1 MAANSTPVLRMAV
14 PSPLYR
20 SFDYLPPAGCDPA
33 RLKPG
38 VRLRLPFGRSQTIG
52 MLLEVSRTPQ
62 VERHKLKP
70 ALALLDD
77 EPLLPSELM
86 KLLHW
91 VADYYHHPIGETLAT
106 ALPVALRQGE
116 TAAARH
122 RSLWHITDEGQA
134 VDTETLARRAK
145 RQADLLQRLNASQ
158 HGLTADQL
166 AELPRNW
173 VDAMAALVKK
183 GWAEVEQIPVLSFGN
198 AEPEQGPELNKAQ
211 AQAVERLSHCLDM
224 FSPVLLDGVTGS
236 GKTEV
241 YLRTIAAVLAAGRQ
255 ALVLVP
261 EITLTPQLVERF
273 KRRFNM
279 PMAVLHSGLND
290 RERLNAWLL
299 ARSGEATIIIGT
311 RSAVFTPL
319 ANPGI
324 IIVDEEHDGSF
335 KQQSGLRYSAR
346 DLALVRA
353 QRLDIPVVLGSA
365 TPSLESLLNVEQ
377 GRYQH
382 LTLPQRAGSAKPPG
396 ISLMDVRHQPME
408 DQLSAPL
415 LRLMQQHLDRNNQV
429 LLFLNRRGFSP
440 TLICHECGWVAH
452 CSRCD
457 THMTLHLK
465 KRQLRCHHCGSQRPV
480 AQQCPDCGS
489 PDLRPLGSGTER
501 IETALTE
508 HFPGIDL
515 SRIDRDSTQ
524 RKGSLETL
532 LNEINR
538 GGKRILIGTQMLA
551 KGHHFPDVTLVGIL
565 DGDQG
570 LFGVDFRAGERM
582 AQLIIQ
588 VAGRAGRADKP
599 GQVVIQ
605 THHPDNPMLQLLCR
619 EGYHAYAKAAQ
630 SERQLAAL
638 PPYSH
643 MALLR
648 AEAAHSLPPEN
659 FLYQAEQLAQQLG
672 SAGVEIYGPM
682 PAVMERRA
690 GKYRYQLLLQ
700 AEKRADLHR
709 LLTPWT
715 PQLNELPEARKVR
728 WSLDVDPVDLI

>member
-1 MAANSTPVLRMAV
+1 MPTSTPVLRLAV

-20 SFDYLPPAGCDPA
+20 SFDYLPPVGCNVEN
-33 RLKPG
+33 LKPG
-38 VRLRLPFGRSQTIG
+38 ARLRLPFGRRQTVG
-52 MLLEVSRTPQ
+52 VLLDISDTTQ
-62 VERHKLKP
+62 IQRHKLKA
-70 ALALLDD
+70 ALELLDD
-77 EPLLPSELM
+77 EPLLPTELM
-86 KLLHW
+86 ALLRW

-116 TAAARH
+116 TATAKYRARWRITAA
-122 RSLWHITDEGQA
+122 GQA
-134 VDTETLARRAK
+134 VNTATLGRRAK
-145 RQADLLQRLNASQ
+145 RQADLLQRLAASRN
-158 HGLTADQL
+158 GLTADQL
-166 AELPRNW
+166 SELPRNW
-173 VDAMAALVKK
+173 TDAMAALVKK
-183 GWAEVEQIPVLSFGN
+183 GWAAVEQIAALECGH
-198 AEPEQGPELNKAQ
+198 AESDPGPALNPAQ
-211 AQAVERLSHCLDM
+211 AQAVEAIERCLNR

-241 YLRTIAAVLAAGRQ
+241 YLHAIAAVLLAGRQ

-273 KRRFNM
+273 KRRFNV
-279 PMAVLHSGLND
+279 PMAVLHSGLGD

-299 ARSGEATIIIGT
+299 ARGGEAAIIIGT

-319 ANPGI
+319 LNPGI
-324 IIVDEEHDGSF
+324 IIVDEEHDSAF

-346 DLALVRA
+346 DLAIVRA
-353 QRLDIPVVLGSA
+353 QRLDIPVILGSA
-365 TPSLESLLNVEQ
+365 TPSLESLLNVAQ
-377 GRYQH
+377 GRYRH
-382 LTLPQRAGSAKPPG
+382 LTLPQRAGSAQPPT
-396 ISLMDVRHQPME
+396 IQLMDVRHQPME

-415 LRLMQQHLDRNNQV
+415 LRLMQQHLDRDNQV

-452 CSRCD
+452 CRRCD
-457 THMTLHLK
+457 THMTLHLN

-480 AQQCPDCGS
+480 VAQCPDCGS

-501 IETALTE
+501 IETALTR
-508 HFPGIDL
+508 HFPDIGV

-524 RKGSLETL
+524 RKGSLEAL
-532 LNEINR
+532 LDEINR
-538 GGKRILIGTQMLA
+538 GGQRILIGTQMLA
-551 KGHHFPDVTLVGIL
+551 KGHHFPDVTLVGVL

-588 VAGRAGRADKP
+588 VAGRAGRAEKP

-619 EGYHAYAKAAQ
+619 EGYHAYAEAAMD
-630 SERQLAAL
+630 ERRLTAL

-643 MALLR
+643 LALLR
-648 AEAAHSLPPEN
+648 AEASHSLPPEN
-659 FLYQAEQLAQQLG
+659 FLQQAEQLAQQLG
-672 SAGVEIYGPM
+672 STGVERYGPM

-690 GKYRYQLLLQ
+690 GKYRFQLLLQ
-700 AEKRADLHR
+700 AERRADLHR

-715 PQLNELPEARKVR
+715 AQLNALPEARKVR

>member
-1 MAANSTPVLRMAV
+1 MSKSESVLRIAI
-14 PSPLYR
+14 PSPLYS
-20 SFDYLPPAGCDPA
+20 SFDYLPPADVDVSK
-33 RLKPG
+33 LKPG

-52 MLLEVSRTPQ
+52 ILLETSRTPQ

-70 ALALLDD
+70 ALELLDH
-77 EPLLPSELM
+77 EPLLPKELL

-91 VADYYHHPIGETLAT
+91 VSDYYHHPIGETFAT

-116 TAAARH
+116 AASAKH
-122 RSLWHITDEGQA
+122 RSLWRITPAGRE
-134 VDTETLARRAK
+134 VDTGPLAKRAK
-145 RQADLLQRLNASQ
+145 RQADLLDRLRASQ
-158 HGLTADQL
+158 NGLTADKL
-166 AELPRNW
+166 KELPRNW
-173 VDAMAALVKK
+173 IDAMASLVKK
-183 GWAEVEQIPVLSFGN
+183 GWVEMEQIPALEYGH
-198 AEPEQGPELNKAQ
+198 EQPEQGPELNEAQ
-211 AQAVERLSHCLDM
+211 HNAVERIQNCIGL
-224 FSPVLLDGVTGS
+224 FSPFLLDGVTGS
-236 GKTEV
+236 GKTEI
-241 YLRTIAAVLAAGRQ
+241 YLRSIDTVLNAGQQ

-273 KRRFNM
+273 KRRFNT

-299 ARSGEATIIIGT
+299 ARNGEASIIIGT

-319 ANPGI
+319 QNPGI
-324 IIVDEEHDGSF
+324 IIIDEEHDPSF

-346 DLALVRA
+346 DLAVVRA
-353 QRLDIPVVLGSA
+353 QRLDIPVILGSA

-382 LTLPQRAGSAKPPG
+382 LHLPQRAGNAKPPKVE
-396 ISLMDVRHQPME
+396 LLDVRNQHME
-408 DQLSAPL
+408 EQLSAPML
-415 LRLMQQHLDRNNQV
+415 QLIQTHLDKGNQV

-452 CSRCD
+452 CRRCD
-457 THMTLHLK
+457 THMTLHMH

-480 AQQCPDCGS
+480 PQQCPDCGS
-489 PDLRPLGSGTER
+489 ADLRPLGSGTER
-501 IETALTE
+501 IETALAQ
-508 HFPGIDL
+508 HFPDSAI
-515 SRIDRDSTQ
+515 SRIDRDST
-524 RKGSLETL
+524 RNKGSLEAIL
-532 LNEINR
+532 ADINR
-538 GGKRILIGTQMLA
+538 GDSRLLIGTQMLA
-551 KGHHFPDVTLVGIL
+551 KGHHFPNVTLVGIL

-599 GQVVIQ
+599 GRVVIQ
-605 THHPDNPMLQLLCR
+605 THHPDNPMLQLLCQQ
-619 EGYHAYAKAAQ
+619 GYHAYAKAAQ

-638 PPYSH
+638 PPYAH

-648 AEAAHSLPPEN
+648 AEASQSLPPES
-659 FLYQAEQLAQQLG
+659 FLEQAKQLAQQLG
-672 SAGVEIYGPM
+672 ATGIDLYGPM
-682 PAVMERRA
+682 PAVMEKRA

-700 AEKRADLHR
+700 AEKRSDLHR
-709 LLTPWT
+709 LLKQWT
-715 PQLNELPEARKVR
+715 PKLQTLPAVRKVR

>member
-1 MAANSTPVLRMAV
+1 M
-14 PSPLYR
+14 
-20 SFDYLPPAGCDPA
+20 
-33 RLKPG
+33 PG
-38 VRLRLPFGRSQTIG
+38 MRLRLPFGRAQTVG
-52 MLLEVSRTPQ
+52 VLLELSPQ
-62 VERHKLKP
+62 AQIERHKLKP
-70 ALALLDD
+70 ALALLD
-77 EPLLPSELM
+77 PAPVLPAELM
-86 KLLHW
+86 TLLRW
-91 VADYYHHPIGETLAT
+91 VADYYHHPIGETIAT

-116 TAAARH
+116 AAQARY
-122 RSLWHITDEGQA
+122 RSRWRISAAGRD
-134 VDTETLARRAK
+134 VDTQALARRAK
-145 RQADLLQRLNASQ
+145 RQADLLQRLAASR
-158 HGLTADQL
+158 HGLGAEQL
-166 AELPRNW
+166 TELPRNW
-173 VDAMAALVKK
+173 NDAMAALVKK
-183 GWAEVEQIPVLSFGN
+183 GWVEVEQVPALVFGHDQPESGPTLN
-198 AEPEQGPELNKAQ
+198 AAQDRAVTEIVQGL
-211 AQAVERLSHCLDM
+211 ER

-236 GKTEV
+236 GKTEI
-241 YLRTIAAVLAAGRQ
+241 YLRAVAAALAAGRQ

-273 KRRFNM
+273 RCRFNV
-279 PMAVLHSGLND
+279 PMAVLHSGLGD

-299 ARSGEATIIIGT
+299 ARNGEAAIVIGT

-319 ANPGI
+319 QRPGLI
-324 IIVDEEHDGSF
+324 ICDEEHDPSF

-346 DLALVRA
+346 DVALVRA
-353 QRLDIPVVLGSA
+353 QGLGIPVILGSA
-365 TPSLESLLNVEQ
+365 TPSLESLLNAQQ

-382 LTLPQRAGSAKPPG
+382 LVLPQRAGSAKPPEVG
-396 ISLMDVRHQPME
+396 LMDVRHQPME

-415 LRLMQQHLDRNNQV
+415 LRLIQQHLDQDQQV

-452 CSRCD
+452 CRRCD

-465 KRQLRCHHCGSQRPV
+465 RRQLRCHHCGSQRPV
-480 AQQCPDCGS
+480 QPQCPDCGS

-501 IETALTE
+501 IEAALGQ
-508 HFPGIDL
+508 HFPDVGL

-524 RKGSLETL
+524 RKGSLEAL
-532 LNEINR
+532 LETIHR
-538 GGKRILIGTQMLA
+538 GGRRILIGTQMLA

-582 AQLIIQ
+582 AQLIVQ

-619 EGYHAYAKAAQ
+619 EGYHAYARAAMD
-630 SERQLAAL
+630 ERRLTAL

-648 AEAAHSLPPEN
+648 AEAGQAAAPEA
-659 FLYQAEQLAQQLG
+659 FLDQAERLAHQLG
-672 SAGVEIYGPM
+672 ATGVELYGPM

-690 GKYRYQLLLQ
+690 GKYRHQLLLQ
-700 AEKRADLHR
+700 AQNRADLHR
-709 LLTPWT
+709 LLRPWT
-715 PQLNELPEARKVR
+715 PQLNTLPGARKVR

>member
-1 MAANSTPVLRMAV
+1 MPTPVLRIAV

-20 SFDYLPPAGCDPA
+20 SFDYLPPPGCDPT

-38 VRLRLPFGRSQTIG
+38 MRLRLPFGRSRTVGI
-52 MLLEVSRTPQ
+52 LLELSQTPQ
-62 VERHKLKP
+62 VEHHKLKA
-70 ALALLDD
+70 ALELLDD
-77 EPLLPSELM
+77 EPLLPAELM
-86 KLLHW
+86 GLLRL
-91 VADYYHHPIGETLAT
+91 VSDYYHHPIGETLAT
-106 ALPVALRQGE
+106 ALPVLLRQGSAAAAGHRALWRI
-116 TAAARH
+116 TAAGK
-122 RSLWHITDEGQA
+122 E
-134 VDTETLARRAK
+134 VDSDILARLAK
-145 RQADLLQRLNASQ
+145 RQADLLQRLRASRN
-158 HGLTADQL
+158 GLTADQL
-166 AELPRNW
+166 SGLPRNW
-173 VDAMAALVKK
+173 VDAMATLVKK
-183 GWAEVEQIPVLSFGN
+183 GWAEAKQIPALEFGR
-198 AEPEQGPELNKAQ
+198 AEPESAPDLNEAQ
-211 AQAVERLSHCLDM
+211 AQTVERIGHCLGL
-224 FSPVLLDGVTGS
+224 FSPLLLDGVTGS

-241 YLRTIAAVLAAGRQ
+241 YLRAITAVLAAGRQ

-261 EITLTPQLVERF
+261 EITLTPQLVGRF
-273 KRRFNM
+273 KRRFST
-279 PMAVLHSGLND
+279 PMVVLHSGLND

-299 ARSGEATIIIGT
+299 ARSGEAAIVIGT
-311 RSAVFTPL
+311 RSAVFTPMQS
-319 ANPGI
+319 PGI
-324 IIVDEEHDGSF
+324 IIVDEEHDSSF

-346 DLALVRA
+346 DLAVVRA
-353 QRLDIPVVLGSA
+353 RRLDIPVILGSA
-365 TPSLESLLNVEQ
+365 TPSLESLLNVAQ

-382 LTLPQRAGSAKPPG
+382 LTLPQRAGSAKPPH
-396 ISLMDVRHQPME
+396 IDLMDVRHQPME

-415 LRLMQQHLDRNNQV
+415 LRLMQQHLDQDNQV
-429 LLFLNRRGFSP
+429 LLFLNLRGFSP

-452 CSRCD
+452 CRRCD

-480 AQQCPDCGS
+480 TQQCPDCGS

-501 IETALTE
+501 IETALAQ
-508 HFPGIDL
+508 HLPGIGV

-524 RKGSLETL
+524 RKGSLEAL
-532 LNEINR
+532 LEEINR

-551 KGHHFPDVTLVGIL
+551 KGHHFPDVTLVGVL

-570 LFGVDFRAGERM
+570 LFGVDFRASERM

-599 GQVVIQ
+599 GHVVIQ

-619 EGYHAYAKAAQ
+619 EGYHAYAQAAMD
-630 SERQLAAL
+630 ERHLTAL

-648 AEAAHSLPPEN
+648 AEAAQSLQPEN
-659 FLYQAEQLAQQLG
+659 FLHQAEQLAQQLG
-672 SAGVEIYGPM
+672 SAGVELYGPM

-700 AEKRADLHR
+700 AERRADLHR

-715 PQLNELPEARKVR
+715 PQLNGLPEARKVR